1 MIVARGFVKGSVPM
15 KSNPVLRAVLIL
27 SILAA
32 LATCAQGCAG
42 GTPSGSAITAAVLR
56 GLQCVGTAVMGEAPP
71 RTFGAAPGAVQ
82 APETVYIIR
91 VRDAGTD

>member
-1 MIVARGFVKGSVPM
+1 MNKETI
-15 KSNPVLRAVLIL
+15 RAVLIL

-32 LATCAQGCAG
+32 LVTCAQGCAG

-82 APETVYIIR
+82 APAETVYIIR